1 MASKAGAGY
10 EEIARRGRALSTSS
24 TASSGCNSLS
34 EFAFEME
41 LDGWKHSE
49 GWVPDSSSNA
59 RHVRESWQ
67 QTERGRSNA
76 DTVPSNDPAKISA
89 TIKSK
94 SEATASL
101 EAHMRL
107 PDPIPTAGGQSRIM
121 KRKHEPG
128 PHPTFTE
135 RYGSRTGS
143 IVQKTRVSY

>member
-1 MASKAGAGY
+1 MRLWRRVLRNRGQTDPDLSQDFGARMASKAGAGY

-107 PDPIPTAGGQSRIM
+107 PDPIPTGGGAISN
-121 KRKHEPG
+121 HEK
-128 PHPTFTE
+128 E
-135 RYGSRTGS
+135 A
-143 IVQKTRVSY
+143 